1 MSNRY
6 EAFLIL
12 RAQGS
17 EDSTKEIIERLTGEF
32 TAEGAK
38 VEQVQ
43 RMDKRQ
49 FAYAAGDLSSGYYV
63 NFIFEAD
70 PTIIDK
76 LLAKFRLDEDVYRQH
91 YQRLRTK
98 KTGATAEA

>member
-12 RAQGS
+12 RTQGS
-17 EDSTKEIIERLTGEF
+17 EDSAKEIIERLSGEF

-38 VEQVQ
+38 IEQVQ

-63 NFIFEAD
+63 NFIFEAE
-70 PTIIDK
+70 PTLIDK
-76 LLAKFRLDEDVYRQH
+76 MQAKFRLDEDVYRQH
-91 YQRLRTK
+91 YQRLRAK
-98 KTGATAEA
+98 KADVSAKA